1 MHCVNT
7 AYFPWNIGFTFLKM
21 AFKLSFGSL
30 TEHVENSEKEIFA
43 SFNYKY
49 FIIITL
55 NSQDNKNRRNIRW
68 GFITTLTDLTVT
80 QMYIK

>member
-7 AYFPWNIGFTFLKM
+7 AYFPWNIGFTFVKM

-30 TEHVENSEKEIFA
+30 TEHVENSEKELFA

-49 FIIITL
+49 FIICKVIRVKYAY
-55 NSQDNKNRRNIRW
+55 NHIQVRPAYNK
-68 GFITTLTDLTVT
+68 
-80 QMYIK
+80 